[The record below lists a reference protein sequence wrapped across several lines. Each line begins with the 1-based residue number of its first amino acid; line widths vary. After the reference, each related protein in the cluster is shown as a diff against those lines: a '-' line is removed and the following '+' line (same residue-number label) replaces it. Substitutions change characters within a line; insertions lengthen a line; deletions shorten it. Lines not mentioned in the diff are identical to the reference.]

1 MCATMAEQD
10 KCIRDKGE
18 TMAKIIVNN
27 ENKKSTIAPEIY
39 GHFSE
44 HLGRCIY
51 EGLFVGENSDIPNVN
66 GMRTDVVDALK
77 EMKIPVLRWPG
88 GCFAD
93 EYHWMDGIGP
103 KEKRKK
109 MINTHWGGV
118 VEDNSFGTHEFFE
131 LCRQLGCKTY
141 VNGNLGSG
149 TVREMSEWVEYITFN
164 GVSPMAD
171 LRKENGH
178 EEPWTI
184 DYFGVGNENWGCG
197 GNMRPEHYADEYRRY
212 QTYVRNYAGNQPINK
227 ICCGPNVDDY
237 EWTKKVMATCF
248 DHCDPKLHGLMD
260 GLSLHY
266 YTLPETEDDWNIKG
280 SATDFTEDIFYQ
292 TLKRGYFMEELINRH
307 GAIMDEYDP
316 DKNIGLIVDE
326 WGIWSDVEPGTN
338 PGFLYQQNTMRDA
351 LVAGMTLNIFNKHSD
366 RVKMACIAQL
376 INVLQS
382 VMLTD
387 GDKMIKTPTYYVFH
401 MMRHHQGAALLDS
414 SLVGG
419 TTVGSGKNEL
429 PKVFE
434 SVSEDK
440 DGVITVTLTNN
451 SLESSEDVDIIL
463 TNEGDKY
470 SVSEARYIE
479 GAMDAHNTF
488 EAPEVV
494 DEKDF
499 TAYENTQT
507 GVKVTLPACSVVT
520 LRLSK

>member
-1 MCATMAEQD
+1 
-10 KCIRDKGE
+10 
-18 TMAKIIVNN
+18 
-27 ENKKSTIAPEIY
+27 
-39 GHFSE
+39 
-44 HLGRCIY
+44 
-51 EGLFVGENSDIPNVN
+51 
-66 GMRTDVVDALK
+66 
-77 EMKIPVLRWPG
+77 
-88 GCFAD
+88 
-93 EYHWMDGIGP
+93 
-103 KEKRKK
+103 
-109 MINTHWGGV
+109 
-118 VEDNSFGTHEFFE
+118 
-131 LCRQLGCKTY
+131 
-141 VNGNLGSG
+141 
-149 TVREMSEWVEYITFN
+149 
-164 GVSPMAD
+164 
-171 LRKENGH
+171 
-178 EEPWTI
+178 
-184 DYFGVGNENWGCG
+184 
-197 GNMRPEHYADEYRRY
+197 
-212 QTYVRNYAGNQPINK
+212 
-227 ICCGPNVDDY
+227 
-237 EWTKKVMATCF
+237 
-248 DHCDPKLHGLMD
+248 
-260 GLSLHY
+260 
-266 YTLPETEDDWNIKG
+266 
-280 SATDFTEDIFYQ
+280 
-292 TLKRGYFMEELINRH
+292 MEELINRH

-419 TTVGSGKNEL
+419 TTVGTGKNEL

-451 SLESSEDVDIIL
+451 SLESSEDVDIMF